1 MVYRECTHHH
11 RCALRKFS
19 QAGENDSALPDL
31 HSLFLALVLI
41 ISAETL
47 PLGLSRSGAHL
58 GKVARAPTHE
68 IAFVVVR
75 ARCLLYI
82 RPWAGLLLQRWH
94 KVSLLLLLR
103 RRNNPTPLLR
113 GSPRGCSWSILHNTI
128 PRCLGTVGISYAQ

>member
-58 GKVARAPTHE
+58 GKVARAPTLE
-68 IAFVVVR
+68 TAVFVIR

-82 RPWAGLLLQRWH
+82 RPWAGLLLLRWN
-94 KVSLLLLLR
+94 KVILLLLLLR
-103 RRNNPTPLLR
+103 RSNDSTPLLR
-113 GSPRGCSWSILHNTI
+113 GSLRGCSWSILYNMI
-128 PRCLGTVGISYAQ
+128 P